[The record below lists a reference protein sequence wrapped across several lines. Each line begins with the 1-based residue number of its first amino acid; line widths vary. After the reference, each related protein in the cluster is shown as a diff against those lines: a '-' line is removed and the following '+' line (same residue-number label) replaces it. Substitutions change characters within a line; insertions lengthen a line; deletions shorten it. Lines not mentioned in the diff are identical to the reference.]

1 MQEWN
6 EIRRKVLVE
15 HVSKRQVIT
24 EYAIG
29 WRTLEKVLAFPEPPG
44 YRKSSERQKTK
55 IGPFTGVIE
64 QILRTDRDA
73 PPKQHHTSK
82 RIFERLRD
90 EYGYQGGI
98 TQVKEAVASYKRHHQ
113 EVFMPLSHPPGRAQF
128 DFGFALIRIG
138 GVLCKAALA
147 VMSLPYSDAFHY
159 SAYPR
164 ENTEVFQAAH
174 VAAFN
179 FFGGVPTRTDYD
191 NSKIAVKKIVG
202 KQREL
207 TSEFLRLESHYLFD
221 HHFCHVR
228 RGNEKGVVEGIVGYG
243 RRNFLVPVPSF
254 ETWADANVYLEQRCR
269 DDLHRRVR
277 GKTQTKAE
285 LLKVDREAL
294 LALPGQVFE
303 ARRVVKTRANSL
315 SLVRFDRNDYSV
327 PTAFAHHE
335 VTAVG
340 GIEEL
345 KIACGTQVVASHPRC
360 WDKERTIFD
369 PRHYLAL
376 LERKPG
382 AFDFAKPLE
391 NWQLPGC
398 FQVLRRRLETEFG
411 DLGTREYIKVLR
423 LLEHATVRQL
433 EGAVEA
439 ALGMGATSF
448 DAIRCILQKRKE
460 RPVALFSL
468 DGHPHLKPY
477 VIEVPDLSAYAALEG
492 ALS

>member
-1 MQEWN
+1 MQEWT

-15 HVSKRQVIT
+15 HVSKRTIIKD
-24 EYAIG
+24 YGIG
-29 WRTLEKVLAFPEPPG
+29 WRTLEKVLAHSEPPG
-44 YRKSSERQKTK
+44 YRKTAVREKTK
-55 IGPFTGVIE
+55 VGRFTGVIE
-64 QILRTDRDA
+64 QILKADQDA

-90 EYGYQGGI
+90 EYGYEGGI
-98 TQVKEAVASYKRHHQ
+98 TQVKEAVAAFRRHHQ
-113 EVFMPLSHPPGRAQF
+113 EVFVPLSHPPGEAQF

-138 GVLCKAALA
+138 GVLQKAALA
-147 VMSLPYSDAFHY
+147 AMSLPYSDAFHY

-164 ENTEVFQAAH
+164 EHTETFQAAH
-174 VAAFN
+174 VAAFS
-179 FFGGVPTRTDYD
+179 FFGGVPSRIAYD

-202 KQREL
+202 RAREL
-207 TSEFLRLESHYLFD
+207 THEFLRLQSHYLFD

-254 ETWADANVYLEQRCR
+254 KTWADANAYLEQRCR

-285 LLKVDREAL
+285 LLVLDREAL
-294 LALPGQVFE
+294 LAAPVSRFE
-303 ARRVVKTRANSL
+303 PHRVVKTRANSL
-315 SLVRFDRNDYSV
+315 QLVRFDRNDYSV

-335 VTAVG
+335 VSAIG
-340 GIEEL
+340 GIEQV
-345 KIACGTQVVASHPRC
+345 KIACGTQLVAVHPRC
-360 WDKERTIFD
+360 WEKERKIFD

-376 LERKPG
+376 LEKKPG

-391 NWQLPGC
+391 DWDLPEC
-398 FQVLRRRLETEFG
+398 FHLLRRRLESDLG

-423 LLEHATVRQL
+423 LLERASVPQL
-433 EGAVEA
+433 AGAIA
-439 ALGMGATSF
+439 SALSIGATGS
-448 DAIRCILQKRKE
+448 DAISCILHQRSE

-468 DGHPHLKPY
+468 DGHPHLKSY
-477 VIEVPDLSAYAALEG
+477 AIEPPDLRAYAAL
-492 ALS
+492 

>member
-1 MQEWN
+1 MQEWT

-15 HVSKRQVIT
+15 HVSKRTIIKD
-24 EYAIG
+24 YGIG
-29 WRTLEKVLAFPEPPG
+29 WRTLEKVLAHSEPPG
-44 YRKSSERQKTK
+44 YRKTAVREKTK
-55 IGPFTGVIE
+55 VGRFTGVIE
-64 QILRTDRDA
+64 QILKADQDA

-90 EYGYQGGI
+90 EYGYEGGI
-98 TQVKEAVASYKRHHQ
+98 TQVKEAVAAFRRHHQ
-113 EVFMPLSHPPGRAQF
+113 EVFVPLSHPPGEAQF

-138 GVLCKAALA
+138 GVLQKAALA
-147 VMSLPYSDAFHY
+147 AMSLPYSDAFHY

-164 ENTEVFQAAH
+164 ENTETFQAAH
-174 VAAFN
+174 VAAFS
-179 FFGGVPTRTDYD
+179 FFGGVPSRIAYD

-202 KQREL
+202 RAREL
-207 TSEFLRLESHYLFD
+207 THEFLRLQSHYLFD

-254 ETWADANVYLEQRCR
+254 KTWADANAYLEQRCR

-285 LLKVDREAL
+285 LLVLDREAL
-294 LALPGQVFE
+294 LAAPVSRFE
-303 ARRVVKTRANSL
+303 PHRVVKTRANSL
-315 SLVRFDRNDYSV
+315 QLVRFDRNDYSV

-335 VTAVG
+335 VSAIG
-340 GIEEL
+340 GIEQV
-345 KIACGTQVVASHPRC
+345 KIACGTQLVAVHPRC
-360 WDKERTIFD
+360 WEKERKIFD

-376 LERKPG
+376 LEKKPG

-391 NWQLPGC
+391 DWDLPEC
-398 FQVLRRRLETEFG
+398 FHLLRRRLESDLG

-423 LLEHATVRQL
+423 LLERASVPQL
-433 EGAVEA
+433 AGAIA
-439 ALGMGATSF
+439 SALSIGATGS
-448 DAIRCILQKRKE
+448 DAISCILHQRSE

-468 DGHPHLKPY
+468 DGHPHLKSY
-477 VIEVPDLSAYAALEG
+477 AIEPPDLRAYAAL
-492 ALS
+492 